1 MTFTVAQFLPHVG
14 SQFSIPFGDGL
25 SLTLTLDDVKDSTT
39 ASSPY
44 HFFSL
49 NFSSNAST
57 ALPQGIYALQHAS
70 LATQEIFLVPFS
82 KTERGFSYS
91 ATFSVEK

>member
-1 MTFTVAQFLPHVG
+1 MTFTAAQFLPHVG

-39 ASSPY
+39 TSSPY

-49 NFSSNAST
+49 NFSSNAFATGNLRLTTCQLS
-57 ALPQGIYALQHAS
+57 YAGN
-70 LATQEIFLVPFS
+70 FS
-82 KTERGFSYS
+82 GAVFEN
-91 ATFSVEK
+91 